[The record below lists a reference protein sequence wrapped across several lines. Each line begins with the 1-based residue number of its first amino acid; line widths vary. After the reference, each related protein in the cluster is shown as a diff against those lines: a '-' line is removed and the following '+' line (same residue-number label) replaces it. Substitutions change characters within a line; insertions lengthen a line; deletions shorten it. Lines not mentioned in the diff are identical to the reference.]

1 MFRQFLLSV
10 AAVSLLIASVSAHA
24 DRGELIWRDPTCFFF
39 VLKAPSGFALFEFLG
54 GPDPVV
60 GSVFEGDFT
69 TFGTR
74 KIDNVTAGQPTMA
87 YTEVFTDNKRQMEKK
102 IPKFCKNR
110 KEFEALAV
118 Q

>member
-1 MFRQFLLSV
+1 MFRQFILSISALLMLSGQ
-10 AAVSLLIASVSAHA
+10 AAYAEK
-24 DRGELIWRDPTCFFF
+24 GELIWRDPTCFFF
-39 VLKAPSGFALFEFLG
+39 VLKAQTGFALFEFLG

-69 TFGTR
+69 TFGSR
-74 KIDNVTAGQPTMA
+74 KIDNITAGQPTMA
-87 YTEVFTDNKRQMEKK
+87 YTEVFTDTKKQMEKK

-110 KEFEALAV
+110 KEFEALVV